1 MPIEPDDLIAAVADA
16 DLLAEAVED
25 HLDVTPLPVDED
37 AVDRAATRLSERIA
51 ERSAPPRRSLGW
63 VVVPLVAA
71 AAAAVWVARF
81 GLPTTGLATTSDVSD
96 APAAVLQAGQERVPE
111 TEPILGPSEG
121 LGGRPIVVEG
131 DTTLLTSS
139 AEGVG
144 VLLVQEGEARV
155 DDATVPAGHWAV
167 VPHPEAEVVVFPD
180 GEAPPVELDPPVRR
194 QLEDVRWRSLPPRT
208 HDALERLLEDR

>member
-1 MPIEPDDLIAAVADA
+1 MPTEPDDLIGAVVDADILADA
-16 DLLAEAVED
+16 VEE
-25 HLDVTPLPVDED
+25 HLDVFPLPVDEE
-37 AVDRAATRLSERIA
+37 ALDRATARLAERIA
-51 ERSAPPRRSLGW
+51 ERSEPRRRPVGGLI
-63 VVVPLVAA
+63 VPLVAA
-71 AAAAVWVARF
+71 AAVALWVARY
-81 GLPTTGLATTSDVSD
+81 GLPTTGTATTSDLPE
-96 APAAVLQAGQERVPE
+96 APAAVLQAGQGQPP
-111 TEPILGPSEG
+111 TAEPLLGPSEG

-167 VPHPEAEVVVFPD
+167 VPHPEADVVVFPD
-180 GEAPPVELDPPVRR
+180 GEAPPVEVDESVQR

-208 HDALERLLEDR
+208 HDALERLLEER